1 MKEGFL
7 SASAALAAFSES
19 FVESRR
25 ALVFGSSL
33 SAAPR
38 LLIERGARMV
48 QVCDP
53 NPARVEEA
61 AERLAAPG
69 LAFTTFSEE
78 TLQARDGSF
87 DFVLV
92 ENLAAFDARAVVARA
107 KRLLT
112 PRGVALFATPNRD
125 SPAPLLPPPEPSAAP
140 LDYYALYDLVKAEF
154 EQVRMLG
161 QAPFVGYA
169 VVDFAPDGPPEPS
182 IDSEFVPRGSE
193 EPEIFLALAS
203 RHRLSA
209 PSYVVVQL
217 PMHRVLSRAAASPET
232 APLPV
237 APRTQRLPPPDL
249 EAKLARQEAWIVEL
263 EGRAETADARA
274 DAAEDRVEALEAE
287 LAAARSET
295 RPSALDPRVLEEAQR
310 RTAELEAA
318 RRRAT
323 ELEAAL
329 AGHEATRRRAAE
341 LEASL
346 AGHEATR
353 RRATELEAALA
364 GHEATRRRATELE
377 AAVAEQGALQ
387 KRLAELQANLVER
400 DEKLAERDAML
411 AERDALLA
419 KRDAAIADRDQSIKE
434 RDARL
439 AELALTADPDSE
451 DDLGKLER
459 QLAERGEAIRV
470 LERDVAEAERIGREL
485 LGELQRG
492 GGLGRGDS
500 QALADLR
507 ARLAKS
513 EADGVALAW
522 SLALATTRPAES
534 QKGTA

>member
-25 ALVFGSSL
+25 VLVFGSSL

-38 LLIERGARMV
+38 LLIERGARLV

-69 LAFTTFSEE
+69 LAFTPFSDEL
-78 TLQARDGSF
+78 LQARDGSF

-92 ENLAAFDARAVVARA
+92 ENLAAFDARVVVSRA
-107 KRLLT
+107 KRLLAA
-112 PRGVALFATPNRD
+112 RGVALFATPNRE
-125 SPAPLLPPPEPSAAP
+125 STAPLLPPPEPSAAP
-140 LDYYALYDLVKAEF
+140 LDYYALYDHVKAEF
-154 EQVRMLG
+154 EHVRMLG

-217 PMHRVLSRAAASPET
+217 PMHRVLSRAAASPAT
-232 APLPV
+232 APVPV
-237 APRTQRLPPPDL
+237 APRTQRMPPPDL

-274 DAAEDRVEALEAE
+274 DAAEERVEALEAE
-287 LAAARSET
+287 LASARSET
-295 RPSALDPRVLEEAQR
+295 RPSAMDPRVLEEAQR
-310 RTAELEAA
+310 RTAELESM
-318 RRRAT
+318 RRRAS

-329 AGHEATRRRAAE
+329 AGHETTRRRAAE
-341 LEASL
+341 LEA
-346 AGHEATR
+346 
-353 RRATELEAALA
+353 
-364 GHEATRRRATELE
+364 
-377 AAVAEQGALQ
+377 AVAEQGSLL
-387 KRLAELQANLVER
+387 KRITELQA
-400 DEKLAERDAML
+400 KLAERDAKL
-411 AERDALLA
+411 AEREANLLERDALLA
-419 KRDAAIADRDQSIKE
+419 KRDAALADRDRTLKE
-434 RDARL
+434 RDARI
-439 AELALTADPDSE
+439 AELALAADPDSE

-470 LERDVAEAERIGREL
+470 LERDLAEAERIGRDL
-485 LGELQRG
+485 VGQLARG
-492 GGLGRGDS
+492 GGLGAGDA
-500 QALADLR
+500 QALSELK

-522 SLALATTRPAES
+522 SLALATTRTAES

>member
-25 ALVFGSSL
+25 VLVFGSSL
-33 SAAPR
+33 SVAPR

-69 LAFTTFSEE
+69 LAFTTFSDEL
-78 TLQARDGSF
+78 LQARDGSF
-87 DFVLV
+87 DFVMV
-92 ENLAAFDARAVVARA
+92 ENLAAFDARAVVTRA
-107 KRLLT
+107 KRLLS

-125 SPAPLLPPPEPSAAP
+125 SPAPLLPPAEPSAAP
-140 LDYYALYDLVKAEF
+140 LDYYALYDIVKAEF
-154 EQVRMLG
+154 EHVRMLG

-169 VVDFAPDGPPEPS
+169 VVDFAPDGVPEPS

-209 PSYVVVQL
+209 PNYVVVQL
-217 PMHRVLSRAAASPET
+217 PMHRVLSRAAESPAT
-232 APLPV
+232 APVPV
-237 APRTQRLPPPDL
+237 VPKTQRLPPPDL

-274 DAAEDRVEALEAE
+274 DAAEERVEALEAE
-287 LAAARSET
+287 LASARSET

-310 RTAELEAA
+310 RTAELESV
-318 RRRAT
+318 RRRAS

-329 AGHEATRRRAAE
+329 AGHETTRRRAAE
-341 LEASL
+341 LEAV
-346 AGHEATR
+346 
-353 RRATELEAALA
+353 
-364 GHEATRRRATELE
+364 
-377 AAVAEQGALQ
+377 VAEQGTLLQ
-387 KRLAELQANLVER
+387 RLAELQARLTER
-400 DEKLAERDAML
+400 DALVAERDAKL
-411 AERDALLA
+411 AERDALLV
-419 KRDAAIADRDQSIKE
+419 KRDTAIADRDRAIQE
-434 RDARL
+434 RDARI
-439 AELALTADPDSE
+439 AELALVADPDSE
-451 DDLGKLER
+451 DDLGRLER

-470 LERDVAEAERIGREL
+470 LERHVAEAERIGREL
-485 LGELQRG
+485 VRELERG
-492 GGLGRGDS
+492 GGLGRGDA
-500 QALADLR
+500 QALSELG

-522 SLALATTRPAES
+522 SLALATNR
-534 QKGTA
+534 TATSH